1 MLSKEKILELAEV
14 HDTICVSLYMSVHKK
29 GTPVLNRENQ
39 LEFKSLLNSVK
50 EVLISR
56 LKSKKEIEAFVSPL
70 TNLLK
75 DDDFWRNQQAGLA
88 VFLNRNRLQY
98 FLLPDQVRNE
108 YYISSH
114 FRLWPLLSFTNR
126 SGEFHLVALNLDQVR
141 AYKASRFQMEEIL
154 RDKLGQVK
162 FEEIVGTD
170 YEQKYLQF
178 HSQQSGFDQSHYHGL
193 GEGKDDTK
201 KEQLQYFRK
210 IDNVIMSALKSNS
223 TPVLLTGLDHFIGL
237 FKQVSKL
244 PNLMPQHLPGNA
256 KGIDIHLLQERAWK
270 IMHPYFEQKNRQLI
284 DQIAESMAK
293 GKSSSNT
300 DEILESAVE
309 GRVDKLLIADQEDI
323 WGIYNPSQKEVKIDN
338 THTSHNISLTNLAA
352 MQTLIHGGEVYV
364 TSRESLPPED
374 LRLYALYRY

>member
-1 MLSKEKILELAEV
+1 MLSKEKIMELAAV
-14 HDTICVSLYMSVHKK
+14 HDTICVSLYMPVHKK
-29 GTPVLNRENQ
+29 GTPVLKREDQ

-56 LKSKKEIEAFVSPL
+56 LKSKKEIETFVSPL

-75 DDDFWRNQQAGLA
+75 DDDFWRNQQTGLA

-98 FLLPDQVRNE
+98 FLLPDQVRTE

-114 FRLWPLLSFTNR
+114 FRLWPLLSFVNH
-126 SGEFHLVALNLDQVR
+126 SWEFHLVALNLDHVR
-141 AYKASRFQMEEIL
+141 VYKASKYRIEEVI
-154 RDKLGQVK
+154 RDKLSQIK

-178 HSQQSGFDQSHYHGL
+178 HSQQSGFHQSHYHGQ

-201 KEQLQYFRK
+201 KEQLQYYRK
-210 IDNVIMSALKSNS
+210 IDEVIMSELKSSS
-223 TPVLLTGLDHFIGL
+223 TPILLAGLDHFVGL

-244 PNLMPQHLPGNA
+244 PNLMPQHIPGNVQ
-256 KGIDIHLLQERAWK
+256 GIDINLLHEKAWK
-270 IMHPYFEQKNRQLI
+270 IMHPYFGQKNQQLI
-284 DQIAESMAK
+284 DQIAESIGK

-300 DEILESAVE
+300 NEILESATE
-309 GRVDKLLIADQEDI
+309 GRVDKLLIVEQEDI
-323 WGIYNPSQKEVKIDN
+323 WGTYDPSKKEAKIDN
-338 THTSHNISLTNLAA
+338 THTSHNISLTNMAA
-352 MQTLIHGGEVYV
+352 MQTLIHGGEVYI
-364 TSRESLPPED
+364 TSRESLPHED